1 MRQLKTYLVL
11 LSISMFLFS
20 CNEKDKVEILFQEN
34 GSDWFSE
41 GDADWKFINNELVG
55 SLEEGAGFVMTKNT
69 YRDFVLE
76 LEFKPDSAINSGV
89 FVRCKNKELS
99 NIDCYEINIW
109 DLHPDQTNRTGAV
122 VTRAKPLEIV
132 ETLDKWNNYKIKNQ
146 SNHLEVWINGVKTAD
161 ITDNDLVEGPI
172 ALQAAESGSISF
184 RNIKIQNLNA
194 GH

>member
-11 LSISMFLFS
+11 LSITMLLFS

-132 ETLDKWNNYKIKNQ
+132 ETLYKWNNYKIKNQ